1 MSIETTAEPI
11 VFITE
16 ESACQIN
23 INCYD
28 PRKNR
33 NEQLPATRVHIEYQR
48 KEWNKAT
55 GQVGVDIGLGG
66 IDAEFDM
73 AVAVQKFELTNPLT
87 GEKFTGYGAY
97 VDQILRQW
105 SDQKLTE
112 WNAKKEQEKIDAQR
126 ELDRLNNV
134 ETTIDT
140 YTKT

>member
-1 MSIETTAEPI
+1 MSIETTSESK
-11 VFITE
+11 VFDEE

-33 NEQLPATRVHIEYQR
+33 NEELPATRVHIEFQR

-66 IDAEFDM
+66 IDVVFDM
-73 AVAVQKFELTNPLT
+73 SVAVQEFGLTNPLT
-87 GEKFTGYGAY
+87 GETVIGYGAY

-105 SDQKLTE
+105 SDQKHAE
-112 WNAKKEQEKIDAQR
+112 WNAQKEQKKIDVR
-126 ELDRLNNV
+126 TELGRLNNV
-134 ETTIDT
+134 DSETETT
-140 YTKT
+140 